1 MVAALGACTSPEA
14 TPSPTARTSSEIRSP
29 SPISSASPS
38 QSSSTIS
45 KEDFARQANAICETL
60 NNKILALPR
69 GNDAAGEADYAEKA
83 AVLTEE
89 SLKQLRALPTPP
101 ADVAAINN
109 FYTKLDDALAVT
121 RRYVEVLRSGINDA
135 NAARAVNELALKSNR
150 LIAEANSAAIAY
162 GLTIC
167 GQG

>member
-1 MVAALGACTSPEA
+1 MVALGACTSPEA
-14 TPSPTARTSSEIRSP
+14 TPSPTPPASSGRPP
-29 SPISSASPS
+29 SPVSSASPG

-45 KEDFARQANAICETL
+45 KDDFARQANAICETL

-83 AVLTEE
+83 VVLTEE
-89 SLKQLRALPTPP
+89 SLKQLRAVPTPP

-109 FYTKLDDALAVT
+109 FYAKLDNALAVT
-121 RRYVEVLRSGINDA
+121 RRYVKALRSGITDA
-135 NAARAVNELALKSNR
+135 NAERAVNELALESNR